1 MKPATIV
8 WRRKHLVWTQEKAHS
23 DRAPLLPA
31 RHGSPW
37 VKETGL
43 PGGRK
48 GPGAVF
54 LQTSKRTERNA
65 WIPVSFAEFLER
77 TFMPTKEKV
86 KPEDTAPSDKACS
99 EAMIADEELCSS

>member
-1 MKPATIV
+1 M
-8 WRRKHLVWTQEKAHS
+8 EKEAS
-23 DRAPLLPA
+23 GLDSGKSPLRYSPLLPA

-43 PGGRK
+43 AGGRK

>member
-1 MKPATIV
+1 MKPADNS
-8 WRRKHLVWTQEKAHS
+8 RERKHLVWTQEKAHS
-23 DRAPLLPA
+23 SRVPTAPACP
-31 RHGSPW
+31 GSPW
-37 VKETGL
+37 VKETWV

>member
-1 MKPATIV
+1 MNPAIIV
-8 WRRKHLVWTQEKAHS
+8 CRRKHLIWTQEKAHS
-23 DRAPLLPA
+23 GIAPISPHA
-31 RHGSPW
+31 MGPW
-37 VKETGL
+37 VKETWL
-43 PGGRK
+43 AGGRI

-86 KPEDTAPSDKACS
+86 KPEDPAPSDKACS

>member
-1 MKPATIV
+1 MKPADNSQE
-8 WRRKHLVWTQEKAHS
+8 RKHLVWTQEKAHS
-23 DRAPLLPA
+23 GRATLLAA
-31 RHGSPW
+31 RQGSPW
-37 VKETGL
+37 VKETWL
-43 PGGRK
+43 AGGRK

>member
-23 DRAPLLPA
+23 GRATLLAA
-31 RHGSPW
+31 RQGSPW
-37 VKETGL
+37 VKETWL
-43 PGGRK
+43 AGGRK